1 MSKPVSVV
9 SGASL
14 SPATRGG
21 TRTTGRYDLLEVMEE
36 IGESIQMDD
45 FGGGAND
52 LPPAN
57 VYFIRSCN
65 RF

>member
-1 MSKPVSVV
+1 
-9 SGASL
+9 
-14 SPATRGG
+14 
-21 TRTTGRYDLLEVMEE
+21 MEE